1 MGAARKIKLNGRMA
15 TQGVGVLI
23 NTSRLK
29 DPKTQDTPYYIVV
42 DAKEY
47 YGKSPEDAVRQA
59 KKAFSNQLAT
69 ISRKAKK
76 QKQTAIITPTD
87 PMAADLKILG
97 LSAGATAAE
106 IKAAWAK
113 LTRAQHPNMGG
124 TGGNQDALKT
134 ARDRLLE
141 SLKTKKNAP
150 AAAPAAAANKPL
162 AILNA
167 AAAAAAPNMPLAILN
182 TPAKGGSKMRK
193 PLKRTSTFRKKRS
206 TTRKHLK

>member
-23 NTSRLK
+23 NTARLK
-29 DPKTQDTPYYIVV
+29 DLKTQDTPYYIVV
-42 DAKEY
+42 DTKEY

-76 QKQTAIITPTD
+76 QKQTAVIAAPD
-87 PMAADLKILG
+87 PMVADLKLLG

-113 LTRAQHPNMGG
+113 LTKAQHPNAGG
-124 TGGNQDALKT
+124 TGGNQDALKM
-134 ARDRLLE
+134 ARDRLLD
-141 SLKTKKNAP
+141 SLKSKKNAP
-150 AAAPAAAANKPL
+150 APAPAANK
-162 AILNA
+162 
-167 AAAAAAPNMPLAILN
+167 PLAILN
-182 TPAKGGSKMRK
+182 TPAKGGGKMRK

>member
-1 MGAARKIKLNGRMA
+1 MCAARKINVKGRMA

-23 NTSRLK
+23 NTARLK

-47 YGKSPEDAVRQA
+47 YGKTPEDAVRQA
-59 KKAFSNQLAT
+59 KKAFSTQLTT

-87 PMAADLKILG
+87 PMAADLKLLG
-97 LSAGATAAE
+97 LSAAATAAE

-113 LTRAQHPNMGG
+113 LTKAQHPNAGG
-124 TGGNQDALKT
+124 TGGNQDALKM

-141 SLKTKKNAP
+141 RLKTRKNTPAPAPAP
-150 AAAPAAAANKPL
+150 AANK
-162 AILNA
+162 
-167 AAAAAAPNMPLAILN
+167 PLAILN

-193 PLKRTSTFRKKRS
+193 PLKRTSTFRKKTS